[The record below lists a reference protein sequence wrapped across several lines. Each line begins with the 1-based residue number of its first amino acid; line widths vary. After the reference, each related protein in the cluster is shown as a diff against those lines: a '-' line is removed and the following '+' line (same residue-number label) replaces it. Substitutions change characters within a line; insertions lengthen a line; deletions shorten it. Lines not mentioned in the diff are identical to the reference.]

1 MAAAFFGMHSATPD
15 CWLDTRREADCC
27 RCDANRKR
35 ARGFSSRRACSL
47 GPMEVIIGQDGVAR
61 CEWGGS
67 TPDYQSY
74 HDDEWGMPV
83 DDEFR
88 LFEKLCLEGFQS
100 GLSWLTILRKRGDFR
115 RVFHGFDY
123 DVVAA
128 MGDGDVE
135 RLLEDAS
142 IVRHRGKIEATINNA
157 QRAIEIVTDLG
168 SLGAL
173 VWRYEPVDRVP
184 TAIPALTDEST
195 ALAKELKRRGFRFF
209 GPTTAYAFMQ
219 AMGLVN
225 DHLPG
230 CEARDRVHEARADFV
245 RPARKSG

>member
-1 MAAAFFGMHSATPD
+1 
-15 CWLDTRREADCC
+15 
-27 RCDANRKR
+27 
-35 ARGFSSRRACSL
+35 
-47 GPMEVIIGQDGVAR
+47 MEVMIGPDGVAR

-74 HDDEWGMPV
+74 HDAEWGMPV

-100 GLSWLTILRKRGDFR
+100 GLSWLTILRKREDFR
-115 RVFHGFDY
+115 RVFHDFDY
-123 DVVAA
+123 EVVAG
-128 MGDGDVE
+128 MGEADIE
-135 RLLEDAS
+135 RLLQDAS

-157 QRAIEIVTDLG
+157 RRAIQIAAEVG
-168 SLGAL
+168 SVGAL
-173 VWRYEPVDRVP
+173 VWQFEPADRVP
-184 TAIPALTDEST
+184 TEIPAVTDEST
-195 ALAKELKRRGFRFF
+195 ALAKELKGRGFRFF

-230 CEARDRVHEARADFV
+230 CDARERVHRARDTFV
-245 RPARKSG
+245 RP